1 VTPHECTRGHDVV
14 SRIVSGRWGAN
25 TGDPLH
31 DHVRTCDA
39 CAELAALAT
48 LFAEEREVVGRDAP
62 LPAAGQVWWRSAIRG
77 RLEDQ
82 RAAERPL
89 VWLYAAAIAV
99 GVSLTAAV
107 ARVLVPALAR
117 AAGQLGAA
125 GEELAVWR
133 WTTSLT
139 EAAQPSMPFVLGI
152 GAAAVLVLFLP
163 LLYVA
168 LSDD

>member
-1 VTPHECTRGHDVV
+1 M
-14 SRIVSGRWGAN
+14 IVSGRWETGA
-25 TGDPLH
+25 GESLR
-31 DHVRTCDA
+31 DHVQACDF
-39 CAELAALAT
+39 CAELASLAT
-48 LFAEEREVVGRDAP
+48 LFAEAREVVGRDAP

-107 ARVLVPALAR
+107 ARFVAPALAD
-117 AAGQLGAA
+117 ATASLAAA
-125 GEELAVWR
+125 GEEFAVWR
-133 WTTSLT
+133 WTASLT
-139 EAAQPSMPFVLGI
+139 EAALPSMPFVLAA
-152 GAAAVLVLFLP
+152 GAALLVLLLP